1 MGRPTSMSVP
11 RVQTRISLRERPK
24 GEIDAS
30 LGGQGTFKLEKD
42 APVRSPARGEVLVR
56 VECLS
61 IDPAMR
67 GWLRDARSYIP
78 PVQLG
83 ETMRAGGV
91 GQVVR
96 TGGDDGDLKLQVGD
110 WVTGLLGWQE
120 YATVPAQDVTKISI
134 SPRTPASLYLGALG
148 SSGQTAYWGMLDV
161 LKPQPGQTLVVSGA
175 AGSVGSIACQ
185 IGKIK
190 GCRVIGI
197 AGGRDKCELL
207 TRELRCDAALD
218 YKSATFASD
227 FKKAV
232 GYLDCFFDNV
242 GGDVLDLALTRLK
255 PGARIALCGAISD
268 YNKDAPQGL
277 RQYQNLIA
285 QRGTMQGFIVFDY
298 VKRYG
303 EAAKD
308 LTEWMASG
316 KLRIKETR
324 VDGLEKAPSA
334 LVGLFAGSN
343 VGKAFVQVARPTS
356 HL

>member
-1 MGRPTSMSVP
+1 
-11 RVQTRISLRERPK
+11 
-24 GEIDAS
+24 
-30 LGGQGTFKLEKD
+30 
-42 APVRSPARGEVLVR
+42 
-56 VECLS
+56 
-61 IDPAMR
+61 MR

-120 YATVPAQDVTKISI
+120 YATVPAQDVTKIRSGVPAAQFAAMVLTATLREQHLATHPGLALPWC
-134 SPRTPASLYLGALG
+134 SGLVRSNGVLGNAGRLEASARSDARRLWRSRLGRVNRECTPRRHLRRLAALADC
-148 SSGQTAYWGMLDV
+148 QVTV
-161 LKPQPGQTLVVSGA
+161 LWTQ
-175 AGSVGSIACQ
+175 ACQ